1 MSPSPAPH
9 SPPHENASR
18 DQPVQPSVPA
28 KTDLVEM
35 KRIVRDPIT
44 LHSRSDREP
53 SRVNADI
60 EIASKDHLQA
70 KIATLETRID
80 ETRLKL
86 DHATAKLNLSG
97 RALVCFVGHR
107 IHESVLVSSALSPH
121 QVDLMHVSKPKNLV
135 PHPIDPRAFFRHPDP
150 NQTVDH
156 HIKLL
161 RQYNDV
167 RDIAT
172 GLMGIMAEHRQ
183 LPMKRIYQDLG
194 LDEKD

>member
-86 DHATAKLNLSG
+86 DHATAKL
-97 RALVCFVGHR
+97 
-107 IHESVLVSSALSPH
+107 
-121 QVDLMHVSKPKNLV
+121 K
-135 PHPIDPRAFFRHPDP
+135 HPDP

>member
-18 DQPVQPSVPA
+18 DQPVQPSIPA

-35 KRIVRDPIT
+35 KRI
-44 LHSRSDREP
+44 
-53 SRVNADI
+53 
-60 EIASKDHLQA
+60 
-70 KIATLETRID
+70 
-80 ETRLKL
+80 
-86 DHATAKLNLSG
+86 
-97 RALVCFVGHR
+97 
-107 IHESVLVSSALSPH
+107 
-121 QVDLMHVSKPKNLV
+121 
-135 PHPIDPRAFFRHPDP
+135 
-150 NQTVDH
+150 TVDH

>member
-1 MSPSPAPH
+1 MSPSPSPH
-9 SPPHENASR
+9 SPPHASR
-18 DQPVQPSVPA
+18 DQAVQPSVPA
-28 KTDLVEM
+28 KPKTDPVEM
-35 KRIVRDPIT
+35 KRIP
-44 LHSRSDREP
+44 LEP
-53 SRVNADI
+53 KTFELKVSADI
-60 EIASKDHLQA
+60 EIASKDQLRA

-80 ETRLKL
+80 DTRVKL
-86 DHATAKLNLSG
+86 DHATAKL
-97 RALVCFVGHR
+97 
-107 IHESVLVSSALSPH
+107 
-121 QVDLMHVSKPKNLV
+121 K
-135 PHPIDPRAFFRHPDP
+135 HPDP
-150 NQTVDH
+150 NQTVNH